1 MITSLKFSMNYTSH
15 TSPWRNFHAWL
26 SHMYIDQ
33 FKTINNRWPVVISI
47 AYLFSK
53 KGHLFVN
60 FLFLSFDEVCALI
73 RRVTYFEIKS
83 MHSKALLWELRTS
96 LPMFH
101 VLQELEDKLHI
112 PFKESEGF
120 IRFLCPFCNEMQA
133 TINPKNNLSHCFVCK
148 RNLNNI
154 DLMILSGYTFF
165 ESVKILNL
173 LWNEFNKKT
182 RSKNQLKPGNNNT
195 PPTSKEI
202 YHDER

>member
-73 RRVTYFEIKS
+73 RRVTYLEIKS

-101 VLQELEDKLHI
+101 VLQELEDKFNYYKARPSDSEDI
-112 PFKESEGF
+112 ANRGYEKVMKEYTDKVWIEKIVELINEREKNGDNGCSLSAIGF
-120 IRFLCPFCNEMQA
+120 NR
-133 TINPKNNLSHCFVCK
+133 
-148 RNLNNI
+148 
-154 DLMILSGYTFF
+154 
-165 ESVKILNL
+165 
-173 LWNEFNKKT
+173 
-182 RSKNQLKPGNNNT
+182 
-195 PPTSKEI
+195 
-202 YHDER
+202 